1 MSSRQALKMMEWTNT
16 GNPSWST
23 GLHGSPCAP
32 AKNLSFGPV
41 SLGYNQISGE
51 NQGWDIFFVLWIFW
65 KIWNMAKV

>member
-51 NQGWDIFFVLWIFW
+51 NQGCEIHTLMSEFFE
-65 KIWNMAKV
+65 KY